1 MVKVAL
7 LIGVSEYQA
16 GLNPLPGAVKDV
28 EAMQRVLKHP
38 EMGEFD
44 EVKTLTNPEPIAMQ
58 EAIETLFSGR
68 AKDDLALLF
77 FSGHGVKDDNNRLY
91 FATRLTRKN
100 PKGDLVK
107 ATAVPAGFV
116 QDVMSNSRCKR
127 QVVLLDCCF
136 SGAFAEGMTAKDDGT
151 VDVQKQLGGEG
162 RAVLTSS
169 TSTQFS
175 FEQQGSELSVYT
187 RYIVEG
193 IETGAADTDSDGS
206 ISIDEL
212 HEYAQKK
219 VQEAAPAMKPK
230 IYAVE
235 EGFRIR
241 LAKASIG
248 DPKLRYRKEVEQ
260 FASRGE
266 ISSIGRSVLDKL
278 QNRLGLTS
286 GEATVIEADVL
297 KPYREYQ
304 DSLQKYKQAYTQAIQ
319 RERTLSDYT
328 KNELKLYQK
337 VLGLRD
343 EDIALITRS
352 KAENLPFKGKT
363 EQLPNKAERDAVPKH
378 TIRLPKK
385 LMFLIGAG
393 SLGIALALIKVLPE
407 LNSDAPSPL
416 PSTQVTST
424 LNPVLNPE
432 PTVTPDTTNLTQS
445 QQTQTQQTQTQQP
458 QRTQTQQTQTQQP
471 QRTQTQ
477 QTQTQQPQQTQ
488 TQQTQQ
494 TQTQQPQ
501 QTQTQQPQQTQAQ
514 QPQQT
519 QTQQTQTQQP
529 QQTQTQQTATSCPS
543 SYSPADFR
551 GVIAHA
557 AFFNE
562 WNVPVTVVLYHPS
575 TGGVFSRDTVPPG
588 ANNFLGGQENFG
600 DDWGV
605 CFEGKPNATGFV
617 NNLGEISDYNPDWE
631 GSPLFMIQ
639 NPRSR

>member
-1 MVKVAL
+1 VVKVAL

-58 EAIETLFSGR
+58 EAIETLFSSR

-278 QNRLGLTS
+278 QNKLGLTS
-286 GEATVIEADVL
+286 GEANVIEADVL

-337 VLGLRD
+337 VLGLRE
-343 EDIALITRS
+343 EDIAIVTGQFRRERVPLKPDSQLSQKSQQSSFQRD
-352 KAENLPFKGKT
+352 KT
-363 EQLPNKAERDAVPKH
+363 VFS
-378 TIRLPKK
+378 KK
-385 LMFLIGAG
+385 LLLGIGAG
-393 SLGIALALIKVLPE
+393 GLALFATAILTLPGKDRDAPPPIPIPTLDPSPSPSTEDVSKIQIESPSDNADISSRPSPSISVVPSPPRPSPSVSVVPSPPRPSPSISVVPSPPRSSPSISVVPSPPVPSPSNECRTTYHDDPSRWRERTAHLALENNTGRDVQVTLWHSSAETVQGTWTIPPGFHWVPEPGYVIADPWGVQFDGGCIFYLDEVSEYLMGGGDIPFYKIVLP
-407 LNSDAPSPL
+407 
-416 PSTQVTST
+416 
-424 LNPVLNPE
+424 
-432 PTVTPDTTNLTQS
+432 
-445 QQTQTQQTQTQQP
+445 
-458 QRTQTQQTQTQQP
+458 
-471 QRTQTQ
+471 
-477 QTQTQQPQQTQ
+477 
-488 TQQTQQ
+488 
-494 TQTQQPQ
+494 
-501 QTQTQQPQQTQAQ
+501 
-514 QPQQT
+514 
-519 QTQQTQTQQP
+519 
-529 QQTQTQQTATSCPS
+529 
-543 SYSPADFR
+543 
-551 GVIAHA
+551 
-557 AFFNE
+557 
-562 WNVPVTVVLYHPS
+562 
-575 TGGVFSRDTVPPG
+575 
-588 ANNFLGGQENFG
+588 
-600 DDWGV
+600 
-605 CFEGKPNATGFV
+605 
-617 NNLGEISDYNPDWE
+617 
-631 GSPLFMIQ
+631 
-639 NPRSR
+639 

>member
-1 MVKVAL
+1 MAKVAL

-44 EVKTLTNPEPIAMQ
+44 EVKTLANPEPIVMQ
-58 EAIETLFSGR
+58 EAIEALFSSR

-116 QDVMSNSRCKR
+116 QDIMSNSRCKR

-151 VDVQKQLGGEG
+151 VDVQEQLGGEG

-235 EGFRIR
+235 EGFKIR

-266 ISSIGRSVLDKL
+266 ISSIGRS
-278 QNRLGLTS
+278 GLNELKEDLNLTTE
-286 GEATVIEADVL
+286 EAIAIESDVL

-304 DSLQKYKQAYTQAIQ
+304 DSLQKYKQIYFEAMR
-319 RERTLSDYT
+319 RERTLSDHT
-328 KNELKLYQK
+328 QSELKLYQK

-343 EDIALITRS
+343 EDLAVVVGHRKGGYSSSTKETRLHS
-352 KAENLPFKGKT
+352 KESYVSPPLKQENKFSK
-363 EQLPNKAERDAVPKH
+363 RV
-378 TIRLPKK
+378 
-385 LMFLIGAG
+385 LMGIGAG
-393 SLGIALALIKVLPE
+393 GLALCVAVILALPKPDGPVEIPPSPVPSEHSDNKGKNSPPVNLNPTTSPSPVDPNPIDPGNRQTPPKHPDDEGEKIPVEKNPSPSPITSPSPSPSPSPTTSPSPSPSPSPQQCRTTYHDDPSRWRERTAHLALENNTGRDVQVTLWHSSAETIQGTWTIPPGFHWVPEPGYVIADPWGIQFDGGCIFYLDEVSEYLMGGGDIPFYKIVLP
-407 LNSDAPSPL
+407 
-416 PSTQVTST
+416 
-424 LNPVLNPE
+424 
-432 PTVTPDTTNLTQS
+432 
-445 QQTQTQQTQTQQP
+445 
-458 QRTQTQQTQTQQP
+458 
-471 QRTQTQ
+471 
-477 QTQTQQPQQTQ
+477 
-488 TQQTQQ
+488 
-494 TQTQQPQ
+494 
-501 QTQTQQPQQTQAQ
+501 
-514 QPQQT
+514 
-519 QTQQTQTQQP
+519 
-529 QQTQTQQTATSCPS
+529 
-543 SYSPADFR
+543 
-551 GVIAHA
+551 
-557 AFFNE
+557 
-562 WNVPVTVVLYHPS
+562 
-575 TGGVFSRDTVPPG
+575 
-588 ANNFLGGQENFG
+588 
-600 DDWGV
+600 
-605 CFEGKPNATGFV
+605 
-617 NNLGEISDYNPDWE
+617 
-631 GSPLFMIQ
+631 
-639 NPRSR
+639 